1 MSTKEN
7 KAMDRRFVEE
17 GWNQGNTTVFDELL
31 AANYIAHDPTAPI
44 HGPEEFKQF
53 YATYRTAF
61 PDTHLTSEDQ
71 IAEGDRVVSR
81 MITCAT

>member
-7 KAMDRRFVEE
+7 KAMDCRFVEE

-31 AANYIAHDPTAPI
+31 AANYIAHDPTGPI
-44 HGPEEFKQF
+44 HGPEGFKRF

-61 PDTHLTSEDQ
+61 PDTHLTIEDQ